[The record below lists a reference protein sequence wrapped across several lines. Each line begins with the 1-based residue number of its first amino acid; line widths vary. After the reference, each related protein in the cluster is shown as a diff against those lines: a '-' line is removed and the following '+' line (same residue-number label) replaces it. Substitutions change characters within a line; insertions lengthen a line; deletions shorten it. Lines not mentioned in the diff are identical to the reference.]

1 MSRWRAESAYLG
13 RHVGSGALNTLVG
26 FAVIFVL
33 MWLGVSPFISNVA
46 GYAVG
51 FIFGFV
57 LSKNFVFRSNG
68 HFVTESI
75 RYFVAFLISFSCNL
89 LILRCLL
96 INFDALASQI
106 GAAGGYTVIMYILT
120 RTFVFNIG
128 GKSHP
133 N

>member
-1 MSRWRAESAYLG
+1 MSRWRAESTYLG

-33 MWLGVSPFISNVA
+33 MWLGVSPYISNVA

-57 LSKNFVFRSNG
+57 LSKKFVFRSNG
-68 HFVTESI
+68 HFVTEGV
-75 RYFVAFLISFSCNL
+75 RYFVAFLISFLCNL
-89 LILRCLL
+89 LILHYLL
-96 INFDALASQI
+96 INFSALASQI
-106 GAAGGYTVIMYILT
+106 AAAAGYTVIMYLLA

-133 N
+133 I